1 MELILENSQSQYK
14 SKSQQARVMTENWA
28 QKNLYCP
35 ICGNDYIN
43 HFENNRPVA
52 DFYCPICQSEFE
64 LKSKENQLI
73 LPKKIVNG
81 AYDTLI
87 KRISDTNNPDLLYLT
102 HKNFQVQNLILIPK
116 FFFTETIIEKR
127 KPLADTAR
135 RAGWVGSNIEIQK
148 VPEIGKIHLIK
159 NQRIIDKQTVLS
171 IYRKAKPLDTRN
183 LDSRG
188 WLLDTLF
195 FVEKLN
201 QEFTLKQMYAFEE
214 VLAKLHPNNQNVKA
228 KIRQQL
234 QQLRDKGFISFD
246 GHGRYS
252 KI

>member
-1 MELILENSQSQYK
+1 
-14 SKSQQARVMTENWA
+14 MTENWA
-28 QKNLYCP
+28 ENNLYCP
-35 ICGNDYIN
+35 ICGNEQIRN
-43 HFENNRPVA
+43 FENNRPVA
-52 DFYCPICQSEFE
+52 DFYCVKCSSEFE
-64 LKSKENQLI
+64 LKSKENQRN

-87 KRISDTNNPDLLYLT
+87 QRISDVNNPDLLYLT
-102 HKNFQVQNLILIPK
+102 HKNFEVQNLILIPK
-116 FFFTETIIEKR
+116 FFFTATIIEKR

-135 RAGWVGSNIEIQK
+135 RAGWVGSNIAIEK

-159 NQRIIDKQTVLS
+159 NQQIIDKQTVLS
-171 IYRKAKPLDTRN
+171 TYQKAKPLDTDN

-195 FVEKLN
+195 FVEK
-201 QEFTLKQMYAFEE
+201 QSAEFSLKQMYEFEE
-214 VLAKLHPNNQNVKA
+214 DLAKLHPNNFNVKA

-234 QQLRDKGFISFD
+234 QLLRDKGFIHFD
-246 GHGRYS
+246 GNGHYT